1 MRNQFF
7 NIFLKLGIVNI
18 ANKTK
23 DINPLLLFTKNKGA
37 YREPKI
43 DTEIK
48 RCCRIIFLF

>member
-7 NIFLKLGIVNI
+7 LIFFLKLGIVNI

-43 DTEIK
+43 DTRNKACLE
-48 RCCRIIFLF
+48 